1 MGYDFVYWLFG
12 DVENCLF
19 SEGVASFFLEE
30 VERFVE
36 ERAKY
41 VVEIALYRKFIG
53 VEAVVITK

>member
-1 MGYDFVYWLFG
+1 LGYDFVYWFFG
-12 DVENCLF
+12 DVENSLF

-41 VVEIALYRKFIG
+41 VVEIALY
-53 VEAVVITK
+53 

>member
-30 VERFVE
+30 VEGFVE

-41 VVEIALYRKFIG
+41 VVEIALYGKFIG
-53 VEAVVITK
+53 I

>member
-1 MGYDFVYWLFG
+1 MGYDFVYWFFS

-36 ERAKY
+36 ERAEY
-41 VVEIALYRKFIG
+41 VVEIALYGKFIG
-53 VEAVVITK
+53 VEAVVIAK